1 MASGRAGQPSLQ
13 LAVRT
18 GEPTCGSIGTPTGG
32 SIGTTAEAKFGP
44 SNRWFNRPY
53 NRSKVRSFNS
63 PPTDAK
69 FGPSTGGSTVPTAE
83 AKFGPSTSGSFVP
96 PTDAKSGPSTG
107 GSTVPTA
114 KAKSG
119 PSTAPS
125 TDVPDSHANAP
136 QPKSLTM
143 QRDSGRTAS
152 AILKNLCEV
161 THFLYVK
168 QNSPQLDCN
177 LNSKCQPETT
187 RTHRPDFEHQVYA
200 RETAKSLGI
209 LQSPIYGRS

>member
-44 SNRWFNRPY
+44 STN
-53 NRSKVRSFNS
+53 
-63 PPTDAK
+63 
-69 FGPSTGGSTVPTAE
+69 PSTALQPTQSPV
-83 AKFGPSTSGSFVP
+83 FQPVVQPSLQPKQSSVLLTGGSFVP
-96 PTDAKSGPSTG
+96 PTD
-107 GSTVPTA
+107 
-114 KAKSG
+114 AKSG

-187 RTHRPDFEHQVYA
+187 RTHIPDFEHQVYA

>member
-1 MASGRAGQPSLQ
+1 MFCFRLSFFPRGGGPGDRAGQPGRVGVGPGNRAGWIASGRAGQPSLQ

-18 GEPTCGSIGTPTGG
+18 GEPTCGSTGTP
-32 SIGTTAEAKFGP
+32 
-44 SNRWFNRPY
+44 
-53 NRSKVRSFNS
+53 
-63 PPTDAK
+63 
-69 FGPSTGGSTVPTAE
+69 TGGSTVPTAE
-83 AKFGPSTSGSFVP
+83 AKFDPSTGPSTAP
-96 PTDAKSGPSTG
+96 PTD
-107 GSTVPTA
+107 
-114 KAKSG
+114 AKSG

-125 TDVPDSHANAP
+125 TDAPDSHANAP